1 MADKDKESE
10 SEIAQVLVELKQIR
24 AMLAEAREQ
33 QARYLWILFPIGAIL
48 LVQTILF
55 ATKL

>member
-1 MADKDKESE
+1 VADKDKESE
-10 SEIAQVLVELKQIR
+10 TEMTQVIAELKQIR
-24 AMLAEAREQ
+24 TLLTEAREHQ
-33 QARYLWILFPIGAIL
+33 IRYLWILFPIGAIL

>member
-10 SEIAQVLVELKQIR
+10 SEMTQVLAELKQIR
-24 AMLAEAREQ
+24 VMFAEAREQ

>member
-24 AMLAEAREQ
+24 ATLAEAREQ